1 MARQRHNNS
10 RFSIL
15 LLLLVIIL
23 AGCTTRLA
31 YNNLDW
37 WLVNRVSD
45 YVTLTRQQQ
54 LQLDTDLERAL
65 ERHRRQELPKI
76 HRAIDALQADL
87 KSPVTFAQMQHYYT
101 LFTGLSQDSAQ
112 VLATPLAAMLSQLDE
127 SQIAQIE
134 INLRKKFQQADR
146 EREGK
151 SRAQKIAKRTE
162 RLADFTDNWIGSV
175 SSSQKT
181 LLAELAGYQIEMEP
195 VFIAMRDDY
204 FKRWQQLMTERKQA
218 GFNRKLAGYL
228 RDATALNTTTYRG
241 EMDLYLKRRFE
252 LLRRLQHTLSGKQNA
267 FLNDKLVDLRKDIA
281 VLIHQ

>member
-151 SRAQKIAKRTE
+151 SRAQKIAQRTE

-228 RDATALNTTTYRG
+228 RDVTALNTTTYRG

>member
-228 RDATALNTTTYRG
+228 RDVTALNTTTYRG